1 MPSPGRYTFDLAF
14 DKVIKVAAVAHP
26 SLLKV
31 PEDLE
36 VGRFHYA
43 HIRAPA
49 ILIVSISTGIQKDGC
64 SSLDQLLR
72 DGPDVPS

>member
-36 VGRFHYA
+36 VGHSHYA
-43 HIRAPA
+43 YVRALA
-49 ILIVSISTGIQKDGC
+49 ILIMPIFTG
-64 SSLDQLLR
+64 
-72 DGPDVPS
+72 V